1 MQSAE
6 VHTDDDEEEIFT
18 RQMFAEEEESAS
30 DTDYDEGVSLS
41 SYTKGALKQSVIEGI
56 EIIHRQVC
64 EIDSLWCTIS
74 EIDNHN
80 KLLQRELNER
90 KRKFAEI
97 DRRPIEEDRH
107 QWEMAIIKMKLQ
119 EAVQREKRKDA
130 MIHKQLAVITGLKAE
145 VAVIAE
151 LKAEVDELAARLSK

>member
-1 MQSAE
+1 MQFAEEVHSSAE
-6 VHTDDDEEEIFT
+6 ETDADEEEIFT
-18 RQMFAEEEESAS
+18 RRMFTEEEEESES
-30 DTDYDEGVSLS
+30 GDTDYDGVSLS
-41 SYTKGALKQSVIEGI
+41 SYSKGALKQSVIEGF
-56 EIIHRQVC
+56 EIIERKVC

-107 QWEMAIIKMKLQ
+107 KWEMEIMRAKLR
-119 EAVQREKRKDA
+119 ESLEREKRKDA
-130 MIHKQLAVITGLKAE
+130 EIAKLDAE
-145 VAVIAE
+145 IAE
-151 LKAEVDELAARLSK
+151 LKARLSK